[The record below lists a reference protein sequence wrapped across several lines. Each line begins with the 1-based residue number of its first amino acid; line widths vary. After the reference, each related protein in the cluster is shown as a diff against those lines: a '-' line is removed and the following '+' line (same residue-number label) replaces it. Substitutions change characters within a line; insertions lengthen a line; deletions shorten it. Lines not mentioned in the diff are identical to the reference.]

1 MAVVC
6 PLRQK
11 PLHRFPPLH
20 LRIDY
25 SQWGC
30 GREGKTFDT
39 GRRHH
44 CGSSRDPFPYNPCEG
59 AWLPSWSLDGGTIP
73 VRSGERPSVRLRT
86 RDTMETVTHGRLTR
100 TCTAPRESHWRP
112 IIATPCHS
120 ANRSHKATIRRIATC
135 TLSRT
140 TAFDR
145 VLRSSFARPAQ
156 RVRLTQH
163 PPTHLRVLAEPTR

>member
-1 MAVVC
+1 MALVC

-73 VRSGERPSVRLRT
+73 VRSGDRPSPRLGT
-86 RDTMETVTHGRLTR
+86 RDTMETVTHERLTCGHHASHPGKATGARSSRHLAIRRTARMKQPLDVSRRVRCQELQRLTAFYGRDLLGRL
-100 TCTAPRESHWRP
+100 RES
-112 IIATPCHS
+112 
-120 ANRSHKATIRRIATC
+120 
-135 TLSRT
+135 
-140 TAFDR
+140 D
-145 VLRSSFARPAQ
+145 
-156 RVRLTQH
+156 
-163 PPTHLRVLAEPTR
+163 